1 MAKIEHMRLCFHSQE
16 PDTAEKRQVEEMA
29 LKVAAEINEPV
40 KELIAKFKEMQDEHL
55 EDVDLGKW
63 IVLQKMLP
71 VSSLI
76 IRTFKAVPVEK
87 ETYDTIMIMEKIW
100 VAVEKSRE
108 EEENS

>member
-16 PDTAEKRQVEEMA
+16 PDTPEKRQEEEMTQ
-29 LKVAAEINEPV
+29 KVAAEINEPV
-40 KELIAKFKEMQDEHL
+40 KELIAKFKKIQFEHL
-55 EDVDLGKW
+55 EDVDLGVW
-63 IVLQKMLP
+63 IDLQTMLP

-76 IRTFKAVPVEK
+76 IRTFKAIPVEK
-87 ETYDTIMIMEKIW
+87 ETYDIFMEKIW

>member
-1 MAKIEHMRLCFHSQE
+1 MAKIEHIRLYSHSQE
-16 PDTAEKRQVEEMA
+16 PDTEEKRQVEEMA
-29 LKVAAEINEPV
+29 QKVAEEINEPV
-40 KELIAKFKEMQDEHL
+40 KELIVKFKKMQFEHL
-55 EDVDLGKW
+55 EDEDLGKW
-63 IVLQKMLP
+63 IILQTTLP

-87 ETYDTIMIMEKIW
+87 ETYDIFMEKIW